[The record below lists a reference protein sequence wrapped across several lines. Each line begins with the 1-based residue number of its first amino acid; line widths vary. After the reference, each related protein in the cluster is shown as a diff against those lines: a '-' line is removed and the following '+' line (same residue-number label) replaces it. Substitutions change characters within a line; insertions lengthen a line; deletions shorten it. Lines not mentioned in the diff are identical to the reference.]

1 MFELYSEWLSTG
13 VFVELYLVPIT
24 HRLIIIMDTRLFA
37 LSSNQSLLVLLI
49 VLSFAVVLAIQKPA
63 HFYHL
68 PESGYHPDG
77 GRKLLSPAQFHA
89 VRCLDI
95 T

>member
-1 MFELYSEWLSTG
+1 MFELYSEWLLTG
-13 VFVELYLVPIT
+13 VFVESYLVPIT

-49 VLSFAVVLAIQKPA
+49 VLLFAVVLAIQKPA

-68 PESGYHPDG
+68 PENGYHPDEDH
-77 GRKLLSPAQFHA
+77 KLLFPARFHA
-89 VRCLDI
+89 VHYPDI

>member
-1 MFELYSEWLSTG
+1 MFGLYSEWLLTG
-13 VFVELYLVPIT
+13 VFVELYLVQIT

-63 HFYHL
+63 RFYYL
-68 PESGYHPDG
+68 PESGYHHDEDH
-77 GRKLLSPAQFHA
+77 KLLSLARFHA
-89 VRCLDI
+89 VHYPDI